1 MASVV
6 RVPRLTDP
14 LPRSGSCVA
23 VVDHCM
29 YVWGGHTQLLFEG
42 DGDSGAYPVEEGLP
56 DHFINAYDIVHNTWL
71 QHSISGDI
79 PDLGNGS
86 ALIAF
91 GHLLF
96 LFGGWND
103 GDFSSDVYCLDTIS
117 NIWEIVA
124 LSDES
129 IKPSPR
135 YLTGTVLF
143 DDKLCSFGGV
153 GPPVPNLQP
162 GATYTG
168 YGQHGFNY
176 GFGWN
181 NEMFFYSI
189 NDSK

>member
-42 DGDSGAYPVEEGLP
+42 DDGMYPVEEGLH
-56 DHFINAYDIVHNTWL
+56 DHFIDAYDIVHNTWL

-103 GDFSSDVYCLDTIS
+103 GDFSSDVYCLDTVS
-117 NIWEIVA
+117 KIWEMVP

-143 DDKLCSFGGV
+143 DDLLCSFGGV
-153 GPPVPNLQP
+153 GSPVPNLQP

-168 YGQHGFNY
+168 FGQYGFDY

-181 NEMFFYSI
+181 NEMFFYNI